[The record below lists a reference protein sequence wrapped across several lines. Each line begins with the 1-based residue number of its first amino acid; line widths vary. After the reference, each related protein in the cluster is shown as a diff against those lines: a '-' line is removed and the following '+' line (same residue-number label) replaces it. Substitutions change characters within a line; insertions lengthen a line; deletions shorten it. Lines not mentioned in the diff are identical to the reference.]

1 MKIGGNNGKAN
12 STTNIVHILDL
23 NKKVRSNLVRYD
35 LSMLHYCCDCM
46 IWEEFQIGFIS
57 YEKML

>member
-12 STTNIVHILDL
+12 SITNIVHILDL
-23 NKKVRSNLVRYD
+23 NKKVRSNVVRC
-35 LSMLHYCCDCM
+35 MLHYCCDCM